1 MHYLITEADDNL
13 ATEQDQSLI
22 ADWLTTCEWP
32 TLEEVKAELGIL
44 VPDDDAY
51 LQRAI
56 NATVN
61 SIEAYLGRKVPAQ
74 VETHLFR
81 LTDCDAALGYQSKV
95 QLPRWPIL
103 EVISCIDPTSGWD
116 INYQVDAFG
125 MLCGR
130 FQDYS
135 QVQVHYHGGTCP
147 IPDDIISVF
156 YSIIGARWSAKDAA
170 GGGAAAGT
178 IKKESIPGVMA
189 IEYFSGTE
197 GSSTGGTN
205 VYDPASYNF
214 MLDPYKT
221 YYV

>member
-1 MHYLITEADDNL
+1 MYLLTEDDDNL
-13 ATEQDQSLI
+13 TTERGDLLV

-51 LQRAI
+51 LQRHI

-61 SIEAYLGRKVPAQ
+61 SIENYLGRKVPAQ
-74 VETHLFR
+74 VETYLFR
-81 LTDCDAALGYQSKV
+81 LTDCDVAFGYQAKI

-103 EVISCIDPTSGWD
+103 EVISCINPETGWD
-116 INYQVDAFG
+116 IDYAIDEHG

-135 QVQVHYHGGTCP
+135 QVQVHYHGGMCP
-147 IPDDIISVF
+147 IPDDLIAVF
-156 YSIIGARWSAKDAA
+156 YSIVNARWAAKDAA
-170 GGGAAAGT
+170 SGGAAAGT
-178 IKKESIPGVMA
+178 VKKESIPGVMA

-205 VYDPASYNF
+205 VYDPKTYNF
-214 MLDPYKT
+214 MLDPYKA